1 MASIKSARTPILIA
15 VVIVAIVAGWRLT
28 TRPQPV
34 RVSVVAVE
42 RGDVLSTV
50 SNTRAGTV
58 DACRRAG
65 MSPSLGGQIA
75 RLPVRKGDEVTTGQ
89 VMLELWNDDL
99 RAELEFARRE
109 VVASRGR
116 KEEVCVRANVAR
128 DEAQRLKS
136 LLAKGLAAE
145 EETARAIGEAK
156 ARKAGCN
163 AARDATKV
171 SEAQVDI
178 KIARLERTLLRA
190 PFDGVIA
197 EINGELGE
205 YVTPSP
211 VGIPTPP
218 TIDLI
223 DSSCLYI
230 SAPIDEVDAPA
241 VRTGQ
246 KALITMDAFP
256 GQKFPGFVRRVAPY
270 VLDVEKQARTVEIE
284 AEIESLQSSDAE
296 QPDQGRQVLLPG
308 YSADIEVILAT
319 RANVLRVPTQV
330 VLGGARVYVLAGGI
344 LVEREIETGIS
355 SWEYTE
361 VVAGLKEGELVVL
374 SVDREGVADGVA
386 AVVE

>member
-1 MASIKSARTPILIA
+1 MANLKNVRFPIL
-15 VVIVAIVAGWRLT
+15 VIVVLVVVAGVWKFSGRT
-28 TRPQPV
+28 KPV
-34 RVSVVAVE
+34 RISVVAVE

-65 MSPSLGGQIA
+65 MSPALGGQIA
-75 RLPVRKGDEVTTGQ
+75 RLPVRKGDAVTAGQ

-99 RAELEFARRE
+99 RAELEFARRD
-109 VVASRGR
+109 VVASLGR
-116 KEEVCVRANVAR
+116 MEEVCVRADVAR
-128 DEAQRLKS
+128 DEAKRLAS

-145 EETARAIGEAK
+145 EETARAVGEAS
-156 ARKAGCN
+156 AQKAGC
-163 AARDATKV
+163 AAAGDATKV

-178 KIARLERTLLRA
+178 RIAKLERTLLRA

-205 YVTPSP
+205 FVTPSP

-246 KALITMDAFP
+246 QALITMDAFP
-256 GQKFPGFVRRVAPY
+256 GRKFAGFVRRVAPY
-270 VLDVEKQARTVEIE
+270 VLDVEKQARTVEVE
-284 AEIESLQSSDAE
+284 AEIADTENMDADG
-296 QPDQGRQVLLPG
+296 QRLLPG
-308 YSADIEVILAT
+308 YSADVEIILST
-319 RANVLRVPTQV
+319 RENVLRIPTQV
-330 VLGGARVYVLAGGI
+330 VLDGKRVFVFDGTMLA
-344 LVEREIETGIS
+344 ERFIEIGIS
-355 SWEYTE
+355 SWEFTE
-361 VVAGLKEGELVVL
+361 VVAGLDEGERVVL
-374 SVDREGVADGVA
+374 SVDREGVADGVV
-386 AVVE
+386 AVAE

>member
-1 MASIKSARTPILIA
+1 MANLKSARIPILVIVVLVAAAGAWQFSGRTKPVRIA
-15 VVIVAIVAGWRLT
+15 VVE
-28 TRPQPV
+28 
-34 RVSVVAVE
+34 VE

-65 MSPSLGGQIA
+65 MSPALGGQIA
-75 RLPVRKGDEVTTGQ
+75 RLPVRKGDAVTAGQ

-99 RAELEFARRE
+99 RAELEFARRD

-116 KEEVCVRANVAR
+116 KDEVCVRADVAR
-128 DEAQRLKS
+128 DEAKRLAS

-145 EETARAIGEAK
+145 EETARAVGEAS
-156 ARKAGCN
+156 ARKAAC
-163 AARDATKV
+163 AAAHDATKV

-178 KIARLERTLLRA
+178 RIAKLELTLLRA

-205 YVTPSP
+205 FVTPSP

-218 TIDLI
+218 TVDLI
-223 DSSCLYI
+223 DKSCLYI

-246 KALITMDAFP
+246 QALITLDAFP
-256 GQKFPGFVRRVAPY
+256 GRKFPGFVRRVAPY
-270 VLDVEKQARTVEIE
+270 VLDVEKQSRTVEVE
-284 AEIESLQSSDAE
+284 AEITNSEDADG
-296 QPDQGRQVLLPG
+296 QMLLPG
-308 YSADIEVILAT
+308 YSADVEIVLST
-319 RANVLRVPTQV
+319 RENVLRIPTQV
-330 VLGGARVYVLAGGI
+330 VLDGKRVFVFDGMTLA
-344 LVEREIETGIS
+344 ERSIDVGIS
-355 SWEYTE
+355 SWEFTE
-361 VVAGLKEGELVVL
+361 VVAGLDEGERVVL

-386 AVVE
+386 AVAE

>member
-1 MASIKSARTPILIA
+1 MANLKSVRFPIL
-15 VVIVAIVAGWRLT
+15 VIVVLVVAAGAWKFSGRT
-28 TRPQPV
+28 KPV
-34 RVSVVAVE
+34 RISVVEVE

-65 MSPSLGGQIA
+65 MSPALGGQIA
-75 RLPVRKGDEVTTGQ
+75 RLPVRKGDAVTAGQ

-99 RAELEFARRE
+99 RAELEYARRD

-116 KEEVCVRANVAR
+116 MDEVCVRADVAR
-128 DEAQRLKS
+128 DEAKRLAS

-145 EETARAIGEAK
+145 EETARAIGEAS
-156 ARKAGCN
+156 ARKAGC
-163 AARDATKV
+163 AAAGDATKV

-178 KIARLERTLLRA
+178 RIAKLERTLLRA

-205 YVTPSP
+205 FVTPSP

-218 TIDLI
+218 TVDLI

-246 KALITMDAFP
+246 QALITMDAFP
-256 GQKFPGFVRRVAPY
+256 GRKFPGFVRRVAPY
-270 VLDVEKQARTVEIE
+270 VLDVEKQARTVEVE
-284 AEIESLQSSDAE
+284 AEIADTENMDADG
-296 QPDQGRQVLLPG
+296 QMLLPG
-308 YSADIEVILAT
+308 YSADVEIVLST
-319 RANVLRVPTQV
+319 RENVLRIPTQV
-330 VLGGARVYVLAGGI
+330 VLDGKRVFVFDGTTLA
-344 LVEREIETGIS
+344 ERSIEIGIS
-355 SWEYTE
+355 SWEFTE
-361 VVAGLKEGELVVL
+361 VVAGLDEGERVVL
-374 SVDREGVADGVA
+374 SVDREGVADGVV
-386 AVVE
+386 AVAE